1 MIKRLND
8 PVTYSTLS
16 NSDYFKSELNSNVL
30 IALITVF
37 LGLALIALA
46 AYIVLILY
54 DIIPFKKIIKIIG
67 FPIFIILATI
77 FIIIYYNVT
86 KFITIES
93 KLLISK
99 PYYRSIDI
107 TGKID
112 DITNGSNEHHQE
124 IRFSKNGKNYY
135 ITIPSNIA
143 ARPNDKINVK
153 INKQV
158 IDNSSVKNNFNDDL
172 THNKDTISISH
183 DNKTYHTHL
192 Y

>member
-1 MIKRLND
+1 MIKQLKD
-8 PVTYSTLS
+8 PVTYSTL
-16 NSDYFKSELNSNVL
+16 NDSDYFKIASNSNVL
-30 IALITVF
+30 LAIYVAFSGIALIV
-37 LGLALIALA
+37 LAG
-46 AYIVLILY
+46 YIVIKLY
-54 DIIPFKKIIKIIG
+54 EKTHLKKTIKILG
-67 FPIFIILATI
+67 FPIFIVLAFT
-77 FIIIYYNVT
+77 FIVINYHVT

-99 PYYRSIDI
+99 PYYRSVNI

-135 ITIPSNIA
+135 VTIPSNIA